1 MNLTSVAAL
10 LDFTQA
16 LAIAMSMAFVT
27 YVFLIVIPFLRRRPA
42 PTGDPRA
49 WDWHFLIP
57 CRDEEEVIG
66 GTIRYLRATFPSAH
80 LWIIDDDSDDDTMRV
95 VHDSGRRPDGST
107 DDHIHL
113 VSRRRP
119 NARLGKG
126 EALNAA
132 YRAVKAW
139 LGPDA
144 DSDRVI
150 VQVVDADGR
159 PAPNCLAVCSG
170 ERLFGDPKLGAV
182 QIDVRM
188 SNRGQTQHIDGAFR
202 RWRGG
207 LLVRLQDLEFR
218 SAIAAIQY
226 SRTFTGTISMGGNG
240 QFTRLSALD
249 SIAGDDGRPWGG
261 CLLED
266 FELGVHLL
274 TAGWRTGF
282 SNDTYVDQEGLYS
295 LRRFLAQRTRW
306 SQGTMQ
312 CARYVGRIW
321 RSDHLR
327 TTGAAEMLYYLAQPW
342 MQLIGSLVYPIPL
355 IVLAVRT
362 AMAPQ
367 STAGWW
373 DDGAWMFF
381 ALYGTI
387 GLLPFVIWGPIYW
400 MYCERTGSVAR
411 GFGWGFAYALYIY
424 TFYITSWRA
433 LVRLVRGRNGWAKTR
448 RNAQEV
454 QVGTAAVEH

>member
-1 MNLTSVAAL
+1 MTLTSVAAL
-10 LDFTQA
+10 LGFTQA
-16 LAIAMSMAFVT
+16 IAIAMSIAFVT
-27 YVFLIVIPFLRRRPA
+27 YVLLIIIPFLRRRPA
-42 PTGDPRA
+42 PRA
-49 WDWHFLIP
+49 DASAWEWHFLIP
-57 CRDEEEVIG
+57 CRDEEAVIG
-66 GTIRYLRATFPSAH
+66 GTIGYLRDTFPAAH
-80 LWIIDDDSDDDTMRV
+80 LWVIDDDSDDRTRQVVLDARRRAGHPDDRV
-95 VHDSGRRPDGST
+95 HLVERKRPD
-107 DDHIHL
+107 
-113 VSRRRP
+113 
-119 NARLGKG
+119 ARLGKG

-139 LGPDA
+139 VGSRISA
-144 DSDRVI
+144 DRVI

-159 PAPNCLAVCSG
+159 PAPNCLEICAG
-170 ERLFGDPKLGAV
+170 DDLFGDPAIGAV

-188 SNRGQTQHIDGAFR
+188 SNRGQAQPSRGAFR

-218 SAIAAIQY
+218 AAIAAIQY
-226 SRTFTGTISMGGNG
+226 SRRFTGTISMGGNG

-327 TTGAAEMLYYLAQPW
+327 TAGTAEMLYYLAQPW
-342 MQLIGSLVYPIPL
+342 MQLIGSLVYPIPML
-355 IVLAVRT
+355 VLLVRT
-362 AMAPQ
+362 IQHPQ
-367 STAGWW
+367 ATWGWLGE
-373 DDGAWMFF
+373 GAWLFF
-381 ALYGTI
+381 IVYGTI
-387 GLLPFVIWGPIYW
+387 GILPFVIWGPIYW
-400 MYCERTGSVAR
+400 RYCERRGSVLR
-411 GFGWGFAYALYIY
+411 GIGWGLAYALYIY

-433 LVRLVRGRNGWAKTR
+433 VIRLARGRNGWAKTR
-448 RNAQEV
+448 RNAQEALI
-454 QVGTAAVEH
+454 GTAAVEH